1 MLTDCAVCQDMAE
14 KKVRGTGTVTQHG
27 KAKGDI
33 GFFSEMLA
41 CITLVSQ
48 NDLDFII
55 LRVLTPKLT
64 SRKRGVGPFMCVR
77 GIFRVTMPSHSRRH
91 VYQWHLEVVTFKRV

>member
-1 MLTDCAVCQDMAE
+1 MAE
-14 KKVRGTGTVTQHG
+14 KQAELDKGAGKVSQHG

-48 NDLDFII
+48 NDLDFY
-55 LRVLTPKLT
+55 
-64 SRKRGVGPFMCVR
+64 VR
-77 GIFRVTMPSHSRRH
+77 FSHSQSQH
-91 VYQWHLEVVTFKRV
+91 VSDG